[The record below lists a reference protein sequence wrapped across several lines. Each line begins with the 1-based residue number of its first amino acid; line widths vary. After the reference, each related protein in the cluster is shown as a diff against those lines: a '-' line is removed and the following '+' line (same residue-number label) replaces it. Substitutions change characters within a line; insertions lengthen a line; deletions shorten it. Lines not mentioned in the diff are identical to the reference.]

1 MKYKLETI
9 PVWDAMYEDTECPFC
24 SLMEKAERRYI
35 DFYLGSSVMNPE
47 TRVKVNTVGFCPAHY
62 SALAK
67 EPKPQGLALISHTHL
82 LETQRALQPLQDS
95 LKSIKKGKKAKKI
108 TDQIREVLKQRESG
122 CLICESMEMTL
133 LRYAYTYV
141 FLWGS
146 EPEFK
151 EAVEKSKGIC
161 LHHYPVVL
169 DITTQALEGK
179 QQQEFLRS
187 ISTSMDRWL
196 SQTAEDVHWMTQMY
210 KSENRDKDWRG
221 TQDAHRRAINRE
233 NGCVRFIKKE
243 S

>member
-9 PVWDAMYEDTECPFC
+9 PVWDAMHEDTECLFC

-47 TRVKVNTVGFCPAHY
+47 TRVKVNSVGFCPTHY
-62 SALAK
+62 SALSE

-82 LETQRALQPLQDS
+82 LETQRALGPLQDS
-95 LKSIKKGKKAKKI
+95 LKHIKKGKRAKKI
-108 TDQIREVLKQRESG
+108 IEQIREVLRSRESG
-122 CLICESMEMTL
+122 CLICENMEMTL

-146 EPEFK
+146 EPEFRD
-151 EAVEKSKGIC
+151 AVEKSKGIC

-169 DITTQALEGK
+169 DMASQALEGG
-179 QQQEFLRS
+179 QQEEFLRTIAS
-187 ISTSMDRWL
+187 SMDRWL
-196 SQTAEDVHWMTQMY
+196 SKMAEDVHWQTQMY

-221 TQDAHRRAINRE
+221 TQDAHKRAIHHE
-233 NGCVRFIKKE
+233 TGSVRFIKKE